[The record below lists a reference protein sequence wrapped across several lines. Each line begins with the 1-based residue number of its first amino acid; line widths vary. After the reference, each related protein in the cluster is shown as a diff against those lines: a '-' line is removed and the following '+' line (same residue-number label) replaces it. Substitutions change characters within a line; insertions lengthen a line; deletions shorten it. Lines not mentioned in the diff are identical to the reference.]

1 MLTEPG
7 RPAGREHI
15 AAGKP
20 SPSDRRRQRGS
31 GGVKSVRDGV
41 FLVDIEI
48 SRDPITGQRRRISR
62 QIQGTREDAEVAL
75 AKLKVADSDG
85 RMPRPGTKARTVR
98 AALDAYVADAEA
110 GIIELAP
117 KTVVTSRSARNT
129 MCATQLSDG
138 RNFGSIRLSSLGW
151 QDIEDMFRIMRRG
164 CGASWVRRA
173 ATVLSQALERARK
186 HGLIDCNPAKDA
198 VRPRMVRKKPHS
210 PSMEEVT
217 GLIAQVA
224 LVDDEIADAT
234 TILAATGMR
243 LGEFLGLQ
251 WSEVDFVADTLH
263 VAWAVTDG
271 GPGVK
276 VVRKPTKRSD
286 WRDVPL
292 TAGAKRALQ
301 RQAER
306 CRTTFG
312 VVPGPRIYVFPNHV
326 GPEVPHR
333 PDTFGDRF
341 AAARGTHVTTFLHLR
356 HFTATTMLDA
366 GEAYRTVAD
375 ILGNSENT
383 LRLHYDGRTNLDKK
397 RAISALD
404 F

>member
-7 RPAGREHI
+7 RPTGREQIVAEKH
-15 AAGKP
+15 
-20 SPSDRRRQRGS
+20 SLSDRRRQRGS
-31 GGVKSVRDGV
+31 GGVKAVREGV

-62 QIQGTREDAEVAL
+62 QIRGTREDAEVAL

-85 RMPRPGTKARTVR
+85 RAPRPGTKARTVR
-98 AALDAYVADAEA
+98 AALDDYVADAEA

-129 MCATQLSDG
+129 MCAIQLSDG
-138 RNFGSIRLSSLGW
+138 RNFGSVRLSSLTW
-151 QDIEDMFRIMRRG
+151 QDIEDMFRIMRRA

-173 ATVLSQALERARK
+173 ATVLSQGLERARK
-186 HGLIDCNPAKDA
+186 HGLIEYNPARDA
-198 VRPRMVRKKPHS
+198 ARPRMVRKKPHS
-210 PSMEEVT
+210 PPIDEVT

-243 LGEFLGLQ
+243 LGELLGLQ
-251 WSEVDFVADTLH
+251 WPEVDFAADTLH
-263 VAWAVTDG
+263 VAWAISDG
-271 GPGVK
+271 GRGVK

-306 CRTTFG
+306 CRNTFG
-312 VVPGPRIYVFPNHV
+312 VAPGPGIYVLPNRL
-326 GPEVPHR
+326 GPDLPHR
-333 PDTFGDRF
+333 PDSFGDRF
-341 AAARGTHVTTFLHLR
+341 AVARGTYSTTFLHLR

-397 RAISALD
+397 RAISALE